1 MAEKVSTKD
10 AVERMSAATTEAA
23 NDMQHSYAI
32 GLKGVQDYN
41 KKCMEF
47 AQANTKAAMEFFQ
60 KLSVAKSPTEFIELS
75 TTNAQRQLTTLTEQT
90 KELGELAQKA
100 TLAAVEPLKTGFAK
114 TFGRVSEIVRAII
127 EEFHRMM
134 ARTICSMTEIISLGS
149 QPSETAIAPSK
160 FVARLR

>member
-23 NDMQHSYAI
+23 NGMQHSYVV

-90 KELGELAQKA
+90 KELGELAQQA
-100 TLAAVEPLKTGFAK
+100 TLAAVDPFKTSFAK
-114 TFGRVSEIVRAII
+114 GFRV
-127 EEFHRMM
+127 
-134 ARTICSMTEIISLGS
+134 
-149 QPSETAIAPSK
+149 
-160 FVARLR
+160 